1 MFSSIAFSSSI
12 SIFFSYC
19 YLFNLKIV
27 KKETNGKSQAR
38 LKVKKSEVMD
48 GKKEIQ
54 NGKKI
59 TNLQLF
65 C

>member
-1 MFSSIAFSSSI
+1 
-12 SIFFSYC
+12 
-19 YLFNLKIV
+19 LKIV